1 MCGTCPSDCFVLDAF
16 RKYRDDLRDHGRY
29 YSKESEIINQKNNVV
44 ANANAIIGHVP
55 APAVFPWQHRAVA
68 MIMSMTHLSD
78 PLVVYCTPALV
89 LDLVLDLSLSLGLMN
104 SALWFSH
111 IILKFLF

>member
-1 MCGTCPSDCFVLDAF
+1 MFYVWEMSISFVLDAF

-55 APAVFPWQHRAVA
+55 SVNSSRCV
-68 MIMSMTHLSD
+68 
-78 PLVVYCTPALV
+78 PLATPGGRYDYVYDSFIRP
-89 LDLVLDLSLSLGLMN
+89 SRG
-104 SALWFSH
+104 
-111 IILKFLF
+111 ILYACPSPRPSPRP

>member
-1 MCGTCPSDCFVLDAF
+1 MCGKRPSDCFVLEAF

-29 YSKESEIINQKNNVV
+29 YSKESEIINQKNNV
-44 ANANAIIGHVP
+44 ANANAIIGHAP

-78 PLVVYCTPALV
+78 PVVYACSSPRP
-89 LDLVLDLSLSLGLMN
+89 SP
-104 SALWFSH
+104 
-111 IILKFLF
+111 IP